1 MYMYILALASC
12 PGSCQ
17 CFVPIQLFVAM
28 QAMQAMKSWMR
39 AWDRGYS
46 CGGGEY
52 MYCSPLP
59 QEPEAKT
66 SIAALAERISFSE
79 CQRV

>member
-1 MYMYILALASC
+1 MLRSQAL
-12 PGSCQ
+12 
-17 CFVPIQLFVAM
+17 IQLFVAM
-28 QAMQAMKSWMR
+28 QAMQVMKSWMR

-59 QEPEAKT
+59 QEPRHKAKT

-79 CQRV
+79 CQRVWERDDAWSIV